1 MKIKWRS
8 PSCVVVSFIVIN
20 SLMKS
25 FGNMTSYQREVITVG
40 GNYVA
45 ILLNRRVFS
54 FQMGIKS
61 IKLLSQ
67 VHISSFSDTKNFLRQ
82 VFKGQ
87 SLFFFLFWR
96 LTASGDHPSKNNFL
110 GETLV
115 FF

>member
-8 PSCVVVSFIVIN
+8 RTCVVVSFIVIN

-25 FGNMTSYQREVITVG
+25 FGNMIMTSYQREVITVG
-40 GNYVA
+40 GNYNVS

-67 VHISSFSDTKNFLRQ
+67 VHISSFSDTKNFL
-82 VFKGQ
+82 K
-87 SLFFFLFWR
+87 
-96 LTASGDHPSKNNFL
+96 
-110 GETLV
+110 
-115 FF
+115 

>member
-8 PSCVVVSFIVIN
+8 PSCVVVSLIVIN

-45 ILLNRRVFS
+45 ILSNRRVFS

-67 VHISSFSDTKNFLRQ
+67 DHISSFSDTKNLLQ
-82 VFKGQ
+82 
-87 SLFFFLFWR
+87 
-96 LTASGDHPSKNNFL
+96 
-110 GETLV
+110 
-115 FF
+115 

>member
-45 ILLNRRVFS
+45 ILLNRRVF
-54 FQMGIKS
+54 F
-61 IKLLSQ
+61 LSNGHQ
-67 VHISSFSDTKNFLRQ
+67 INKITLTSSY
-82 VFKGQ
+82 
-87 SLFFFLFWR
+87 
-96 LTASGDHPSKNNFL
+96 
-110 GETLV
+110 LV
-115 FF
+115 IFRH